1 MTSTRVPVLPALSR
15 FSGEVSEGAA
25 AAPADCWS
33 GRNALRI
40 LQLYPKSDYFTGA
53 GIQLRELA
61 RGLHGRGHHVVVATR
76 PSGLWA
82 EQCAAAGIAYA
93 PLPMRHALDL
103 GSVWKLARVLRAHR
117 IEVVHC
123 QKGRARTLALL
134 AGLLVK
140 IPVLVLNRG
149 VSFPLDRWNRLGY
162 TLWRVTAIVAVCE
175 SIKRGLVDAGVPDRK
190 IEVIYSG
197 TDLARFHPQVDGSA
211 IRRELRLGPEQTLI
225 TQVGIRSW
233 RGNDDVLEAMTRV
246 HRAAPLCRLLFV
258 GAPPPRIS
266 SMMDTARRRGLGDVV
281 AVLGHRHD
289 IPEILAASDLVV
301 DASYAGVGLT
311 GSLREALAEETPVI
325 GTSLEGIPE
334 LITDGETGLLVPPR
348 NPDALAQAIL
358 RVIEN
363 PTRAK
368 AMARAGRK
376 RVEAQFSMAVKLQRT
391 EALYRRLLDERGIS

>member
-1 MTSTRVPVLPALSR
+1 VPILGL
-15 FSGEVSEGAA
+15 
-25 AAPADCWS
+25 D
-33 GRNALRI
+33 ALRI

-53 GIQLRELA
+53 AIQLRELA
-61 RGLHGRGHHVVVATR
+61 RGLHDRGHHVVVATR
-76 PSGLWA
+76 PSDLWTQ
-82 EQCAAAGIAYA
+82 QCAAAGIPYVA
-93 PLPMRHALDL
+93 LPMGHALEL
-103 GSVWKLARVLRAHR
+103 GSVWKLARLLRAHR
-117 IEVVHC
+117 IEIVHC

-162 TLWRVTAIVAVCE
+162 TVWRVTAIVAVCE
-175 SIKRGLVDAGVPDRK
+175 SIKRGLLKAGVPAEK

-197 TDLARFHPQVDGSA
+197 TDLGRFHPQVDGSG
-211 IRRELRLGPEQTLI
+211 IRRELGLGSEHVLI

-233 RGNDDVLEAMTRV
+233 RGNDDVLDAMTRV
-246 HRAAPLCRLLFV
+246 HRAVPNSRLLFV
-258 GAPPPRIS
+258 GARGPGIT
-266 SMMDTARRRGLGDVV
+266 SMMDKARRRGVGGVV

-289 IPEILAASDLVV
+289 IPEILAGSDLVV
-301 DASYAGVGLT
+301 DASYAGLGLT
-311 GSLREALAEETPVI
+311 GSLREALAVETPVI

-358 RVIEN
+358 HVVEN

-376 RVEAQFSMAVKLQRT
+376 RVEAQFSMAVKVERT
-391 EALYRRLLDERGIS
+391 EALYRRLLEARAIS